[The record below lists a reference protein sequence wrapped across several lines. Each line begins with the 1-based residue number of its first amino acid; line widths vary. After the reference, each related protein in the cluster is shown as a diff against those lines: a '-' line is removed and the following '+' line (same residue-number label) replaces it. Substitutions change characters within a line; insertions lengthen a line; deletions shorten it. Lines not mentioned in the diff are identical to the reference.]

1 MKFKTHSRFV
11 PSVLYNFYIHFYIQH
26 SSILFHLFLF
36 SARETFYTMNVKR
49 FFSYFYLEICGTHL
63 IVLTDFYNTLLFGS
77 SLSLNFCS
85 FLWFWVTICDCI
97 FSGPKTWSCSIAA
110 DSYASA
116 VFLEILVTYKH
127 IAPEV
132 CHPHWLFQ
140 NSSQFLPDRFIG
152 STLRTFLVF
161 VFLKWN

>member
-1 MKFKTHSRFV
+1 MYYIISISISISSTL
-11 PSVLYNFYIHFYIQH
+11 PFYFIYSFSLHERPF
-26 SSILFHLFLF
+26 ILW
-36 SARETFYTMNVKR
+36 TWKV

-85 FLWFWVTICDCI
+85 FLWFWVTSCDCI